1 MERKTEDFFD
11 GDKVNMTKVMQHLSQ
26 HPDKMDQILSYVIEK
41 VEHFTEFRTKKEHLK
56 EKYDHKL
63 RGIHGG
69 VMNFNDFMGSLKWD
83 FLKSRLIA
91 LWVEPHTLEGVDF
104 NNMDQLNKLA
114 EQIVPWLIKSN
125 PNIANLIKQN
135 ANLVGDKKEEVV
147 QVIDK
152 L

>member
-1 MERKTEDFFD
+1 
-11 GDKVNMTKVMQHLSQ
+11 
-26 HPDKMDQILSYVIEK
+26 
-41 VEHFTEFRTKKEHLK
+41 
-56 EKYDHKL
+56 
-63 RGIHGG
+63 
-69 VMNFNDFMGSLKWD
+69 MNFNDFMGSLKWD

-104 NNMDQLNKLA
+104 NNMEQLNKLA

-147 QVIDK
+147 EVIDK

>member
-1 MERKTEDFFD
+1 
-11 GDKVNMTKVMQHLSQ
+11 
-26 HPDKMDQILSYVIEK
+26 
-41 VEHFTEFRTKKEHLK
+41 
-56 EKYDHKL
+56 
-63 RGIHGG
+63 
-69 VMNFNDFMGSLKWD
+69 MNFTDFMGSLKWD

>member
-1 MERKTEDFFD
+1 
-11 GDKVNMTKVMQHLSQ
+11 
-26 HPDKMDQILSYVIEK
+26 
-41 VEHFTEFRTKKEHLK
+41 
-56 EKYDHKL
+56 
-63 RGIHGG
+63 
-69 VMNFNDFMGSLKWD
+69 MNFNDFMGSLKWD
-83 FLKSRLIA
+83 FLRSRLIA

-135 ANLVGDKKEEVV
+135 ANLAGEKKEEVV